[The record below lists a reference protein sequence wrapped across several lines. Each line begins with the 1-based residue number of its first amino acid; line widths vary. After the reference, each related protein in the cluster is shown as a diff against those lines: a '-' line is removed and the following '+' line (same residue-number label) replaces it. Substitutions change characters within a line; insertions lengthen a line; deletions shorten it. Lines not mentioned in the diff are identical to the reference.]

1 MDTEVSKTDNK
12 SKRIA
17 VICIII
23 ASAIFIAIIV
33 KKEAEGR
40 KIDAENAVVAEK
52 IAEKHC

>member
-1 MDTEVSKTDNK
+1 MYKVY
-12 SKRIA
+12 SKRFEYMKSNFH
-17 VICIII
+17 VII
-23 ASAIFIAIIV
+23 AIAIFIAIIV